1 MYVVAILYY
10 GHLIICIFSSA
21 FVTTQDEGDNTTEPV
36 ADNQT
41 IDDDD
46 DDDNELTRPF
56 IQSQRQQLVKTAK
69 RYQTRKTQQKPSAS
83 LIRSQ
88 SLSLNASI
96 SISQR
101 LQNVSREYRKQ
112 NTLTRSRSNT
122 ATSVRDDGSDT
133 NVPYHTII
141 IDCAPI
147 TFVDSMGTRALYQ
160 VIDNVYSKV

>member
-1 MYVVAILYY
+1 MTA
-10 GHLIICIFSSA
+10 
-21 FVTTQDEGDNTTEPV
+21 QDEGDNTTEPV
-36 ADNQT
+36 ADNQA
-41 IDDDD
+41 ID
-46 DDDNELTRPF
+46 DDDNESTQPF
-56 IQSQRQQLVKTAK
+56 IQRQQLVRTAR

-83 LIRSQ
+83 LIKSQ
-88 SLSLNASI
+88 SLTLNASI

-122 ATSVRDDGSDT
+122 ATSVMDDGSGT

-160 VIDNVYSKV
+160 VIDNVW